1 MENLK
6 ELLFQKA
13 FNYCN
18 EFYRISEAFNPYA
31 EISETEK
38 RLSIRASTLTALIAE
53 AGLMDEYN
61 IWKAMR
67 AQSKENEGEVSSNVV
82 AGDFN
87 YSGGADSCNCVR
99 CGSTAADSGES

>member
-1 MENLK
+1 MANLK
-6 ELLFQKA
+6 ELLFQKT

-18 EFYRISEAFNPYA
+18 EFYRISEPFNPYA

-38 RLSIRASTLTALIAE
+38 RLSLRASTLMALIAE

-67 AQSKENEGEVSSNVV
+67 AQNKENEREVSTNVV

-87 YSGGADSCNCVR
+87 YSGSVDSCNGIR
-99 CGSTAADSGES
+99 RGSTAADSGES